1 MLPAKGLSYHIKNK
15 HSFPLHV
22 RFLSCDLSEKRVQRQ
37 RTYYKKLSKTE
48 KLLAQDNEHSP
59 TFKNTV

>member
-1 MLPAKGLSYHIKNK
+1 MLPAKGLSHDIKTFFCTLC
-15 HSFPLHV
+15 SVF
-22 RFLSCDLSEKRVQRQ
+22 SCDLSEKRLQRQ
-37 RTYYKKLSKTE
+37 RTYYKKLSQTE